1 MYSNTTTNIMS
12 TTQLHNPKSAYFLGA
27 PVSKAIAFS
36 TAIVY
41 VVAEMKHWHA
51 AMVFGETLLT
61 IVTLLKLNGYSR
73 C

>member
-1 MYSNTTTNIMS
+1 MS

-61 IVTLLKLNGYSR
+61 IGYTA
-73 C
+73 